1 MLQVFLYGIIVGIGA
16 AAFPGP
22 INVEVLRRAVSRG
35 PIFGA
40 LFGMGAVTADVIYV
54 TGSSWGAGQFFEA
67 LPEWGKAVMA
77 LVGAALLG
85 FLGVR
90 ALRYK
95 APPAESPLSTVPLDE
110 GMSAPGTFVYNHA
123 PRLLRSYVLG
133 LSLTLFSPSTIAYWL
148 FISLGSAHHFQDTPN
163 VVAPLA
169 LGVAVACTTWVIIAT
184 TTVGYFHKHI
194 SPRMYVLVERI
205 AGGAL
210 LFFAVASL
218 VTAFNRLYIHYY

>member
-22 INVEVLRRAVSRG
+22 INIEVLRRAVSRG

-40 LFGMGAVTADVIYV
+40 LFGLGAVTADVFYV
-54 TGSSWGAGQFFEA
+54 TGSSWGAGQFFLE

-77 LVGAALLG
+77 LAGAALLG
-85 FLGVR
+85 FLGIR

-95 APPAESPLSTVPLDE
+95 APSADSTLSAIPLDE

-123 PRLLRSYVLG
+123 PRLLRSYGLG
-133 LSLTLFSPSTIAYWL
+133 FTLTLFSPSTIAYWL
-148 FISLGSAHHFQDTPN
+148 FISLASAHHFQDTPN
-163 VVAPLA
+163 VVAPLS
-169 LGVAVACTTWVIIAT
+169 LGVALACTTWVIIAT
-184 TTVGYFHKHI
+184 TMVGHFHKHI

-210 LFFAVASL
+210 LFFAAASV
-218 VTAFNRLYIHYY
+218 VTAINRLLIHYF